1 MLRAARWRTAGGAD
15 DVAAACGFGGANE
28 GADKFA
34 VDEWGDF
41 FDVEAGGSEKIAS
54 FLDFVN
60 ASGLDVHGFETG
72 GIKFVAVFVL
82 LECAGDAAD
91 PELHAFA
98 NVSRNF
104 TANNDVGDGKAAA
117 GLEDAEGFAE
127 DAVFVA
133 GKIDDAVG
141 DDDVDGVVRQRN
153 VFDGTLEEFDV
164 FDAGFYLVFA
174 GEGEHFVGHVQTV
187 GFAGGADAFCGE
199 DDINAAAGAEIEN
212 DFAGL
217 KLCEGCRIAAAE
229 RSSNGFFRE
238 RGFFG
243 VVVEILGDGIAAAQF
258 GATATTRRP
267 AARSALGGFA
277 VFLLHCFLNVWFAHR
292 SSSL

>member
-1 MLRAARWRTAGGAD
+1 MLLAASWRAAGRAD
-15 DVAAACGFGGANE
+15 DFAAARGFGGANE
-28 GADKFA
+28 GADEFA
-34 VDEWGDF
+34 VDERGDF
-41 FDVEAGGSEKIAS
+41 LDVDAGGSEKFAGFI
-54 FLDFVN
+54 DFVN
-60 ASGLDVHGFETG
+60 ASGLDVHGFEAG
-72 GIKFVAVFVL
+72 GIEFVAVFIF
-82 LECAGDAAD
+82 LEGAGDAAD
-91 PELHAFA
+91 PEFHALA
-98 NVSRNF
+98 NVGGDF
-104 TANNDVGDGKAAA
+104 AADDHVGNGEAAA

-127 DAVFVA
+127 HAVLVA
-133 GKIDDAVG
+133 GKVDDAVG
-141 DDDVDGVVRQRN
+141 DDDVHGVVRQRN
-153 VFDGTLEEFDV
+153 VFDGAFQEFDV

-187 GFAGGADAFCGE
+187 GFAGGADAFCRE
-199 DDINAAAGAEIEN
+199 DDVNAAAGAEIEN

-217 KLCEGCRIAAAE
+217 KLCEGCRITAAE

-267 AARSALGGFA
+267 AARSALCRFA
-277 VFLLHCFLNVWFAHR
+277 VFLLYCFLNVWFAHG

>member
-1 MLRAARWRTAGGAD
+1 MLWAARWRTAGGAD

-72 GIKFVAVFVL
+72 GIKFVAVFIL
-82 LECAGDAAD
+82 LECAGAAAD

-98 NVSRNF
+98 NVRGNF
-104 TANNDVGDGKAAA
+104 TANNDIGDGKAPA
-117 GLEDAEGFAE
+117 GFEDTEGFAE
-127 DAVFVA
+127 DAILIA

-153 VFDGTLEEFDV
+153 VLNGALEEFDV
-164 FDAGFYLVFA
+164 FDAGFFLSFA
-174 GEGEHFVGHVQTV
+174 GEREHFVRHVQTV
-187 GFAGGADAFCGE
+187 SLAGGADAFCGE
-199 DDINAAAGAEIEN
+199 DDVDAAARAEIEN

-217 KLCEGCRIAAAE
+217 KLRESRWIAATE
-229 RSSNGFFRE
+229 RSSDGFFRE
-238 RGFFG
+238 CGLLG
-243 VVVEILGDGIAAAQF
+243 VVVEILGDGVAATEF
-258 GATATTRRP
+258 GATAATRR
-267 AARSALGGFA
+267 AAASSALRSLA
-277 VFLLHCFLNVWFAHR
+277 VFLFHGFLNVWFAHGIF
-292 SSSL
+292 LP